1 MRLRILN
8 RKILADFL
16 QATKASINLD
26 LAKTPVTITY
36 DNTLAEFRNQFNHK
50 FPPAL
55 SSSNN
60 RNTGRINEA
69 VTRGGGRGGIFQER
83 GRRYQVCGGRG
94 KPGGRGRGISGRG
107 HGGRVNHRDSR

>member
-1 MRLRILN
+1 MRLRTLN
-8 RKILADFL
+8 RKILSDFL
-16 QATKASINLD
+16 QATKSSINLE
-26 LAKTPVTITY
+26 LANTPVPITY
-36 DNTLAEFRNQFNHK
+36 ENAHSAFRNQVNQK
-50 FPPAL
+50 FPPEI